1 MPKYLWILVVP
12 ALPDGGLGPIPPSDL
27 GFDPLDIAMW
37 IGVLAPFIVAVAL
50 RFNWSSAVKFWVA
63 LGLMVLLSIF
73 AWWTTSYPAVWEM
86 IATQLAIIFAASQVV
101 YRALKPSGVL
111 EWLEYKTTPASG
123 TEGSPVPQVGVF
135 PTRQSLHGKQ

>member
-1 MPKYLWILVVP
+1 MPKLLLLL
-12 ALPDGGLGPIPPSDL
+12 ALPDGGLGLIGPSDL
-27 GFDPLDIAMW
+27 GFDPLSVAAW
-37 IGVLAPFIVAVAL
+37 VGLLAPVVVALAL
-50 RFNWSSAVKFWVA
+50 RFNWSSQTKFWVA
-63 LGLMVLLSIF
+63 LGVMVGLSIF
-73 AWWTTSYPAVWEM
+73 AWWTTSYPAHWEM
-86 IATQLAIIFAASQVV
+86 IATQLAVIFTASQVV